1 MGTALDIAASAVG
14 TALALSSEGV
24 SIKQVNPLII
34 DPDDAFDKTFDD
46 FKTVLR
52 VFRQHLA
59 ENLPGVLTSDVQ
71 QLALDGATKIQNV
84 VDAIEAL
91 ILAE

>member
-14 TALALSSEGV
+14 TALALSSVGV
-24 SIKQVNPLII
+24 SIKQVNPLKI
-34 DPDDAFDKTFDD
+34 DPDDAFDHTFSF

-59 ENLPGVLTSDVQ
+59 ENLPSILTSDVE
-71 QLALDGATKIQNV
+71 QLTLAEGTKIQDV

-91 ILAE
+91 ILAK

>member
-14 TALALSSEGV
+14 TALALSSVGV
-24 SIKQVNPLII
+24 KIKKLNPFTI
-34 DPDDAFDKTFDD
+34 DPDDAFEHPFSD

-59 ENLPGVLTSDVQ
+59 ENLPSVLTSDVE
-71 QLALDGATKIQNV
+71 QLDLDQGMKIKDV
-84 VDAIEAL
+84 VDAVESL
-91 ILAE
+91 ILAK